1 MFSIGG
7 ISFSTAPNNGLYVS
21 ANGFTQR
28 MPQLL
33 TTLVEGYSS
42 FTPTED
48 QLVQAKSWYR
58 EQLDVAEKG
67 KAYELAIQPAKLL
80 SQVPY
85 SERNE
90 RRKLLDTINVQDVL
104 TYRDSLLKK
113 SALEV
118 LAVGN
123 MTAQQVT
130 ELAESLKKQ
139 LASTGTTWWTGE
151 DVVVEKAQLANM
163 ERLGS
168 SSDAAL
174 AAVYVPTGYTEIDG
188 MAHSALLGQI
198 VQPWF
203 YDQLRTE
210 EQLGYA
216 VFAFPMSVGRQWG
229 WGSCCKVTA
238 NNLIT
243 CINAI
248 LLSIRRLKN
257 ACVK

>member
-1 MFSIGG
+1 
-7 ISFSTAPNNGLYVS
+7 
-21 ANGFTQR
+21 
-28 MPQLL
+28 
-33 TTLVEGYSS
+33 
-42 FTPTED
+42 
-48 QLVQAKSWYR
+48 
-58 EQLDVAEKG
+58 
-67 KAYELAIQPAKLL
+67 
-80 SQVPY
+80 
-85 SERNE
+85 
-90 RRKLLDTINVQDVL
+90 
-104 TYRDSLLKK
+104 
-113 SALEV
+113 
-118 LAVGN
+118 

-229 WGSCCKVTA
+229 VGFLLQSNSKQPDYLYQRYLAFYPQAEKRLREMKPADFEQYKQGLINQLLQRPQTLEEETSRYSNDFNRNNFAFDSREKMIAHVKQLNSTA
-238 NNLIT
+238 LADFFQQAVIKPQGL
-243 CINAI
+243 A
-248 LLSIRRLKN
+248 LLSQ
-257 ACVK
+257 VKGQGQTAGGYAVPKGWTTYPTTSALQATLPQKVLVP